1 MTNVDV
7 EHKVGDVDDQ
17 RLGEELRPCQHYLE
31 DSELERARQ
40 KVFSYAV
47 ETLNESLVNKELLQQ
62 FKKSSKIE
70 FGSWF
75 HFEKKDG
82 GFRYFYAHENHTLLD
97 RSKLVCS
104 RDDLAKPKDSFNKT
118 HVIKSRSRGKMN
130 TEGRFYKLTN
140 LTVFAA
146 LLKDVPMRCNDAV
159 VPEPMF
165 KKYTISRLI
174 FGENTRQPYFVPLS
188 SHRSPFAWKSKTG
201 RRNFKIFQF
210 VRKHFEQTQSQL
222 FQRSSFERNSSC

>member
-104 RDDLAKPKDSFNKT
+104 RDDLAKPKDSCFLPIFRYHIILSGDFRELLQKLDAFSFKFQ
-118 HVIKSRSRGKMN
+118 HVDCLYTPFKYRFSGKSVAKIGKLFDFMQRAVYFRHQNRGVDRMPSIAKKRLLG
-130 TEGRFYKLTN
+130 EKLQETF
-140 LTVFAA
+140 LE
-146 LLKDVPMRCNDAV
+146 LPPKD
-159 VPEPMF
+159 
-165 KKYTISRLI
+165 
-174 FGENTRQPYFVPLS
+174 
-188 SHRSPFAWKSKTG
+188 
-201 RRNFKIFQF
+201 
-210 VRKHFEQTQSQL
+210 
-222 FQRSSFERNSSC
+222 